1 MKQGVDFFRFCSRT
15 FEVQLFRD
23 ELFEVH
29 PGAQGRS
36 FICGARVQG
45 AGDEFTESY
54 VVSMNIK
61 LYLADIV
68 TASRMWELSINVV
81 HRILRAFLD
90 LIFLSHYYLQ
100 HIDIKTVFLCT
111 NRE

>member
-1 MKQGVDFFRFCSRT
+1 M
-15 FEVQLFRD
+15 QLFRD

-36 FICGARVQG
+36 FICKARVQG

-61 LYLADIV
+61 FYLTSIV
-68 TASRMWELSINVV
+68 AARRMLEWLASDARTAPTLHSLTTCPDSP
-81 HRILRAFLD
+81 
-90 LIFLSHYYLQ
+90 LITLQ
-100 HIDIKTVFLCT
+100 SMPVQK
-111 NRE
+111 